1 MNTTNFLLGTTT
13 ILIVVAFIF
22 SFGGFNEGR
31 DSQASKDELAKL
43 TDAIE
48 QLAAEN
54 RALERNYA
62 RTNRPN
68 NPATSVSMAAPP
80 AGLPVAPGPA
90 TSNPDSESLGK
101 IKELEDKNRALE
113 EKALAL
119 EEENDRA
126 NEERRQI
133 TIEQNMAAK
142 KVQMAMDM
150 GTVKSANKEQA
161 IVIYEPSANAP
172 SFQPSRIL
180 AIRRNTG
187 IIGTIVIERLDAS
200 GQYIATMRPHG
211 YSPDGYPDIQPGDTV
226 IVDPNG

>member
-1 MNTTNFLLGTTT
+1 MNTTNFLLGTTS
-13 ILIVVAFIF
+13 ILIVVAFAF
-22 SFGGFNEGR
+22 SFGGFKEGR

-43 TDAIE
+43 TNAIE

-62 RTNRPN
+62 RTNRPS
-68 NPATSVSMAAPP
+68 NPVTSVSTTTPP
-80 AGLPVAPGPA
+80 AGLPIAPGPA
-90 TSNPDSESLGK
+90 TSDPDSESLGK

-172 SFQPSRIL
+172 SFQPSRVL

>member
-1 MNTTNFLLGTTT
+1 MNTTNFLLGTTS
-13 ILIVVAFIF
+13 ILIVVAFAF

-62 RTNRPN
+62 RTNPRN
-68 NPATSVSMAAPP
+68 NTATSVSTTTPP
-80 AGLPVAPGPA
+80 SDLPIAPGPT
-90 TSNPDSESLGK
+90 TSDPDSESLGK
-101 IKELEDKNRALE
+101 IKELEDKNRAL
-113 EKALAL
+113 
-119 EEENDRA
+119 
-126 NEERRQI
+126 EERRQI

-161 IVIYEPSANAP
+161 IVIYEPSPNAP

>member
-1 MNTTNFLLGTTT
+1 MNTTNFLLGTTS
-13 ILIVVAFIF
+13 ILIVVAFAF

-43 TDAIE
+43 TNAIE

-62 RTNRPN
+62 RTNRPS
-68 NPATSVSMAAPP
+68 NPVTSVSTTTPP
-80 AGLPVAPGPA
+80 AGLPIAPGPA
-90 TSNPDSESLGK
+90 TSDPDSESLGK

-172 SFQPSRIL
+172 SFQPSRVL

>member
-1 MNTTNFLLGTTT
+1 MNTTNFLLGTTS
-13 ILIVVAFIF
+13 ILIVVAFAF
-22 SFGGFNEGR
+22 SFGGFKEGR

-43 TDAIE
+43 TNAIE

-62 RTNRPN
+62 RTNRPS
-68 NPATSVSMAAPP
+68 NPVTSVSTTTPS
-80 AGLPVAPGPA
+80 AGLPIAPGPA
-90 TSNPDSESLGK
+90 TSDPDSESLGK

-172 SFQPSRIL
+172 SFQPSRVL

>member
-1 MNTTNFLLGTTT
+1 MNTTNFLLGTTS
-13 ILIVVAFIF
+13 ILIVVAFAF

-68 NPATSVSMAAPP
+68 NGTTSVSTTTPP
-80 AGLPVAPGPA
+80 SGLPIAPGPA
-90 TSNPDSESLGK
+90 TSNPDLESLGK

-113 EKALAL
+113 EKTLAL
-119 EEENDRA
+119 EEENNRA

-161 IVIYEPSANAP
+161 IVIYEPSPNAP
-172 SFQPSRIL
+172 SFQPSRVL

>member
-1 MNTTNFLLGTTT
+1 
-13 ILIVVAFIF
+13 
-22 SFGGFNEGR
+22 
-31 DSQASKDELAKL
+31 
-43 TDAIE
+43 
-48 QLAAEN
+48 
-54 RALERNYA
+54 
-62 RTNRPN
+62 
-68 NPATSVSMAAPP
+68 
-80 AGLPVAPGPA
+80 
-90 TSNPDSESLGK
+90 
-101 IKELEDKNRALE
+101 
-113 EKALAL
+113 
-119 EEENDRA
+119 
-126 NEERRQI
+126 
-133 TIEQNMAAK
+133 MAAK

-161 IVIYEPSANAP
+161 IVIYEPSPNEP

>member
-1 MNTTNFLLGTTT
+1 MNTTNFLLGTTS
-13 ILIVVAFIF
+13 ILIVVAFAF

-62 RTNRPN
+62 RTNLRN
-68 NPATSVSMAAPP
+68 NTATSVSTTTPP
-80 AGLPVAPGPA
+80 SDLPIAPGPT
-90 TSNPDSESLGK
+90 TSDPDSESLGK

-119 EEENDRA
+119 EEENNRA

-161 IVIYEPSANAP
+161 IVIYEPSPNAP

>member
-1 MNTTNFLLGTTT
+1 MNTTNFLLGTTS
-13 ILIVVAFIF
+13 ILIVVAFIL

-68 NPATSVSMAAPP
+68 NPATSVSTTAPP

>member
-1 MNTTNFLLGTTT
+1 MNTTNILLGTTS
-13 ILIVVAFIF
+13 ILIVVAFAL
-22 SFGGFNEGR
+22 SFGGFNDGR
-31 DSQASKDELAKL
+31 NSKSSKTELADLK
-43 TDAIE
+43 TEIE
-48 QLAAEN
+48 KLAAEN
-54 RALERNYA
+54 RALELSHLRATRSNYQS
-62 RTNRPN
+62 T
-68 NPATSVSMAAPP
+68 AAPVNTP
-80 AGLPVAPGPA
+80 TPLPIAPGPA
-90 TSNPDSESLGK
+90 VTSTPDPEALDK
-101 IKELEDKNRALE
+101 IKELEDKNRKLE

-133 TIEQNMAAK
+133 TIEQNMKAK

-161 IVIYEPSANAP
+161 IVIYEPSPSAP
-172 SFQPSRIL
+172 SFQPGRVL

>member
-1 MNTTNFLLGTTT
+1 MNTTNFLLGTTS
-13 ILIVVAFIF
+13 ILIVVAFAF
-22 SFGGFNEGR
+22 SFGGLNEGR
-31 DSQASKDELAKL
+31 NSEASKDELAKL

-62 RTNRPN
+62 RTNPQN
-68 NPATSVSMAAPP
+68 NTATSVSTTTPP
-80 AGLPVAPGPA
+80 SGLPIAPGPT

>member
-1 MNTTNFLLGTTT
+1 MNYTNLLLGTTS
-13 ILIVVAFIF
+13 ILIVVAFAL

-31 DSQASKDELAKL
+31 DSEASKDELAKL
-43 TDAIE
+43 TSAVEI
-48 QLAAEN
+48 LKAEN
-54 RALERNYA
+54 RALERNFL
-62 RTNRPN
+62 RTN
-68 NPATSVSMAAPP
+68 SAAFTPPP
-80 AGLPVAPGPA
+80 ASPTNLPIAPGPVA
-90 TSNPDSESLGK
+90 SSNPDQESLGK
-101 IKELEDKNRALE
+101 IKELEDKNRELE

-119 EEENDRA
+119 EEENNRA
-126 NEERRQI
+126 NKDRREI

-142 KVQMAMDM
+142 KIQMAMDM

>member
-1 MNTTNFLLGTTT
+1 MNTTNFLLGTTSV
-13 ILIVVAFIF
+13 LIVVAFAF

-43 TDAIE
+43 TNAVE
-48 QLAAEN
+48 KLAAEN
-54 RALERNYA
+54 RALESNHLRA
-62 RTNRPN
+62 NRLS
-68 NPATSVSMAAPP
+68 NPATSVSTTTPP
-80 AGLPVAPGPA
+80 AGLPISPGPA
-90 TSNPDSESLGK
+90 TSNPDPESLGK
-101 IKELEDKNRALE
+101 IKELEDKNRVLE

-119 EEENDRA
+119 EEENNRA

-172 SFQPSRIL
+172 SFQPSRVL

>member
-1 MNTTNFLLGTTT
+1 
-13 ILIVVAFIF
+13 
-22 SFGGFNEGR
+22 
-31 DSQASKDELAKL
+31 
-43 TDAIE
+43 
-48 QLAAEN
+48 
-54 RALERNYA
+54 
-62 RTNRPN
+62 
-68 NPATSVSMAAPP
+68 
-80 AGLPVAPGPA
+80 
-90 TSNPDSESLGK
+90 
-101 IKELEDKNRALE
+101 
-113 EKALAL
+113 
-119 EEENDRA
+119 
-126 NEERRQI
+126 
-133 TIEQNMAAK
+133 
-142 KVQMAMDM
+142 MAMDM